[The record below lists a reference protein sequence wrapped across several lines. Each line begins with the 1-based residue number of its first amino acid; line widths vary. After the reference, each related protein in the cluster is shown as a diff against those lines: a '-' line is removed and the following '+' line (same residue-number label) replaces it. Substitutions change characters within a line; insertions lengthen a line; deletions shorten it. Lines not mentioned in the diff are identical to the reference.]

1 MPSEPKSM
9 PGADPH
15 EYWLPHQF
23 RLAAACCESNTLIV
37 TESAPANAQLAIAA
51 EVFFSSKF
59 QDSTTGSTSG
69 LYVAPTTSLAS
80 AASKVF
86 AMKEGLEV
94 TWLRFRQDGEPYRKR
109 IGVGA
114 PGEAPTVLVTTA
126 EALAMAQGRAPSS
139 FAFGT
144 FGVVCLDEAARV
156 LDSDD
161 ACSKLARNLLR
172 SGATPRVI
180 GVIAKSPRVPVIGDT
195 RTQGLV
201 MRALRITQV
210 SQHYVPIEQRVNFR
224 SYVVPGSKNYEGT
237 TAHQLSL
244 SLSLSLSLATYVLRR
259 SSGSPRQGQGPPH
272 TMRLVVVPTTT
283 LLVPAPPPTDPPRR
297 LHPGHTSI

>member
-1 MPSEPKSM
+1 MPNEPKSM

-51 EVFFSSKF
+51 EVFVSSK
-59 QDSTTGSTSG
+59 QGSTTGSTSG

-126 EALAMAQGRAPSS
+126 EALAMAQGRA
-139 FAFGT
+139 
-144 FGVVCLDEAARV
+144 
-156 LDSDD
+156 
-161 ACSKLARNLLR
+161 
-172 SGATPRVI
+172 
-180 GVIAKSPRVPVIGDT
+180 
-195 RTQGLV
+195 
-201 MRALRITQV
+201 
-210 SQHYVPIEQRVNFR
+210 
-224 SYVVPGSKNYEGT
+224 
-237 TAHQLSL
+237 
-244 SLSLSLSLATYVLRR
+244 R
-259 SSGSPRQGQGPPH
+259 SSS
-272 TMRLVVVPTTT
+272 
-283 LLVPAPPPTDPPRR
+283 
-297 LHPGHTSI
+297 